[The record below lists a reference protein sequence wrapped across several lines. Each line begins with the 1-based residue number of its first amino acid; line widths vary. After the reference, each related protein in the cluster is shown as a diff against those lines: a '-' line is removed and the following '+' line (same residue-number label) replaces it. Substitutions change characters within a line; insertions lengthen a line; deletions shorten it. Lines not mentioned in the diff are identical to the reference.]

1 MTTPED
7 EAPDQVP
14 DEAPA
19 APARRGLIGPF
30 TARQLGIAAGVVIVA
45 TVGLFVLTRPIAST
59 NTGGL
64 PTPLPQATPY
74 LVGEAKEGLRVGD
87 LAPELSWT
95 ADDGASAT
103 LADLDGNPVTLAD
116 LRGKLVWLNF
126 WASWCPPCQ
135 GETPVLRELD
145 ERYRDQ
151 GLAIVGVAV
160 QETAPDV
167 VKAYV
172 ERYGLDYTIGFDA
185 TADVF
190 DTYKVF
196 ALPTQYF
203 VGPDG
208 RILGV
213 VNGPLDGARGSAL
226 IEGWL
231 PDEPTGG

>member
-1 MTTPED
+1 VTRPED
-7 EAPDQVP
+7 DVP
-14 DEAPA
+14 AS
-19 APARRGLIGPF
+19 PARRGLIGPF
-30 TARQLGIAAGVVIVA
+30 TARQLGIVAAVVIVSA
-45 TVGLFVLTRPIAST
+45 VGLFVLTRPIAST
-59 NTGGL
+59 GQGGL

-87 LAPELSWT
+87 LAPELGWT
-95 ADDGASAT
+95 AADGTTAT
-103 LADLDGNPVTLAD
+103 LTDLDGNPVTLAD

-135 GETPVLRELD
+135 AETPVLRALD

-172 ERYGLDYTIGFDA
+172 ERYGLAYPIGFDA
-185 TADVF
+185 TAEVF
-190 DTYKVF
+190 NSYKVF

-203 VGPDG
+203 IGPDG

-213 VNGPLDGARGSAL
+213 MNGPLDETRGAQL

-231 PDEPTGG
+231 PAGATSG

>member
-1 MTTPED
+1 MTQDDETPPARG
-7 EAPDQVP
+7 APG
-14 DEAPA
+14 
-19 APARRGLIGPF
+19 RRGLIGPF
-30 TARQLGIAAGVVIVA
+30 TARQLGIAAAVVIVA
-45 TVGLFVLTRPIAST
+45 AVGLFVLTRPIASVP
-59 NTGGL
+59 GAGSL

-74 LVGEAKEGLRVGD
+74 LVGEAKEGLKVGD
-87 LAPELSWT
+87 LAPELSWQ
-95 ADDGASAT
+95 ADDGSTAT
-103 LADLDGNPVTLAD
+103 LTDLDGNAITLES

-160 QETAPDV
+160 QETAPGV
-167 VKAYV
+167 VRGYV
-172 ERYGLDYTIGFDA
+172 EKYGLEFPIGFDA

-190 DTYKVF
+190 DRYRVF

-203 VGPDG
+203 IGPDG

-213 VNGPLDGARGSAL
+213 VNGPLDTDQGARL
-226 IEGWL
+226 VEGWL
-231 PDEPTGG
+231 PADATGG

>member
-1 MTTPED
+1 VTVPED
-7 EAPDQVP
+7 D
-14 DEAPA
+14 APA
-19 APARRGLIGPF
+19 TPTRRGLIGPF
-30 TARQLGIAAGVVIVA
+30 TARQLGIAAAVVIVSA
-45 TVGLFVLTRPIAST
+45 VGLFVLTRPIAT
-59 NTGGL
+59 EPGTGGL

-74 LVGEAKEGLRVGD
+74 LVGEAKEGLKVGD

-95 ADDGASAT
+95 AADGSTAT

-135 GETPVLRELD
+135 GETPVLREMD

-172 ERYGLDYTIGFDA
+172 ERYGLRYPIGFDA

-190 DTYKVF
+190 SRYRVF

-213 VNGPLDGARGSAL
+213 VNGPLDEARGRQL

-231 PDEPTGG
+231 PGGAAGG

>member
-1 MTTPED
+1 VT
-7 EAPDQVP
+7 APD
-14 DEAPA
+14 EETPA
-19 APARRGLIGPF
+19 RPERRGLVGPF
-30 TARQLGIAAGVVIVA
+30 TARQLGIAAAVVIVA
-45 TVGLFVLTRPIAST
+45 AVGLFVLTRPIVST
-59 NTGGL
+59 GTGGL

-74 LVGEAKEGLRVGD
+74 LVGEAKEGLKVGD

-95 ADDGASAT
+95 AADGSTAT
-103 LADLDGNPVTLAD
+103 LTDLDGNPVTLES
-116 LRGKLVWLNF
+116 LEGKLVWLNF
-126 WASWCPPCQ
+126 WASWGPPCQ

-167 VKAYV
+167 VKAYA
-172 ERYGLDYTIGFDA
+172 ERYGLDYRIGFDA

-190 DTYKVF
+190 NRYRVF

-213 VNGPLDGARGSAL
+213 VNGPLDEARARQL
-226 IEGWL
+226 IEDWL
-231 PDEPTGG
+231 PDGAAGG

>member
-7 EAPDQVP
+7 EAQV
-14 DEAPA
+14 

-30 TARQLGIAAGVVIVA
+30 TARQLGIVAAVVIVA
-45 TVGLFVLTRPIAST
+45 AVGLFVLTRPIVST
-59 NTGGL
+59 GAGGL

-87 LAPELSWT
+87 AAPELSWT
-95 ADDGASAT
+95 TDGGATAT
-103 LADLDGNPVTLAD
+103 LTDLDGNPVTLES

-145 ERYRDQ
+145 ERYRDR

-160 QETAPDV
+160 QETAPDIV
-167 VKAYV
+167 RAYV
-172 ERYGLDYTIGFDA
+172 EKYGIAYPIGFDA

-190 DTYKVF
+190 NTYKVF

-203 VGPDG
+203 IGPDG
-208 RILGV
+208 RILRV
-213 VNGPLDGARGSAL
+213 VNGPMDVDTAAET

-231 PDEPTGG
+231 PEDAPGG

>member
-1 MTTPED
+1 VTTPED
-7 EAPDQVP
+7 EAP
-14 DEAPA
+14 A
-19 APARRGLIGPF
+19 APTRRGLIGPF
-30 TARQLGIAAGVVIVA
+30 TARQLGIAAAVVIVTA
-45 TVGLFVLTRPIAST
+45 VGLFVLTRPIVST
-59 NTGGL
+59 GGGGL

-74 LVGEAKEGLRVGD
+74 LVGEAREGLRVGD

-95 ADDGASAT
+95 TDDGATAT
-103 LADLDGNPVTLAD
+103 LADLDGNPVTLES

-172 ERYGLDYTIGFDA
+172 ERYGLAYPIGFDA
-185 TADVF
+185 TANVF

-203 VGPDG
+203 IGPDG

-213 VNGPLDGARGSAL
+213 VNGPIDEAEGAKL

-231 PDEPTGG
+231 PDGAAGG